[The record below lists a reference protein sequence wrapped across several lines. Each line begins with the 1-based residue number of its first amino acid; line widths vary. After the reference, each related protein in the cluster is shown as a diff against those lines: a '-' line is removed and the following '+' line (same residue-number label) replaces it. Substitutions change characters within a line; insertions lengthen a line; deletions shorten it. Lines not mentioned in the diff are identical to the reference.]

1 MFDLFRSREK
11 NVRYLLI
18 VLLSLVALSLVI
30 TLIPNYAGFGSA
42 TSDVSVIAEIGGEK
56 VTAMEVRQA
65 LERAMRDRSLPREM
79 VSVYVPMIAQ
89 QMIASKAVAYQAERM
104 GFRVSDAEAVEI
116 IRSILP
122 SLFQN
127 GQFVGRENY
136 AAMLAQQNMT
146 IPMFEAN
153 VKKQAAATRLEVMSL
168 EGVIVTPQEVEDAF
182 RKKNDR
188 IVISYASLSEE
199 KYKPQVSAAP
209 DEIKA
214 LYEQRKANFTIPE
227 KRSFLVY
234 PIEEAKLAATIAV
247 ADEQLKQA
255 YNSSLDS
262 FRTPER
268 VKVRHILLKTEGKS
282 EAEVA
287 AIQKK
292 TEELLKQ
299 VKGGADFAQIA
310 TKNSEDTGSAVRGG
324 DLDWVTRGQTVPEFE
339 KAAFSMKPGDIAGPV
354 KTMYGFHILKAEAK
368 EDARVKPF
376 EEVKGE
382 LKQSVVRQQVFDKM
396 QALADQLRTALTRS
410 PEEAEKI
417 AAAAG
422 ITGMRSDRIGR
433 GDLIPGVGSNQELSD
448 AAWTLPVGGV
458 TPVITLDPSKLA
470 VLRVQESVPMRQAEF
485 AEVQDQ
491 IKTILINDK
500 TQKLVQ
506 EKIKEF
512 GEKLKA
518 ANGDLNAVAKQMG
531 VEVKTTA
538 AFSRAGNAP
547 GIDTGARFEEGFRKN
562 VGDTFGPVQTSAG
575 TYFCKVVEKQ
585 PADLTQL
592 AAERDALV
600 QSLKGQRSN
609 TRRELLYD
617 GIVNALT
624 KDKKI
629 KVYEDNIKKLATSYG
644 G

>member
-1 MFDLFRSREK
+1 MLPTLKGRWLTRILLFLWIGLPVTFVFSLLIAGPGSARLPLVGVRFEILPFQVLSLLLLVGLVLDPVYIYFQQFRWERDWPFAFQFFFSIIEFVIVLGLIWWGALDFTHSPLDLHTTE
-11 NVRYLLI
+11 NYLLI

-89 QMIASKAVAYQAERM
+89 QMIASKAVAFQAERM

-188 IVISYASLSEE
+188 IVISYASISEE
-199 KYKPQVSAAP
+199 KYKPQVAVSP

-255 YNSSLDS
+255 YNGSLDS

-310 TKNSEDTGSAVRGG
+310 TKNSEDTGSAVRRRRPRLG
-324 DLDWVTRGQTVPEFE
+324 
-339 KAAFSMKPGDIAGPV
+339 
-354 KTMYGFHILKAEAK
+354 
-368 EDARVKPF
+368 DARPN
-376 EEVKGE
+376 
-382 LKQSVVRQQVFDKM
+382 
-396 QALADQLRTALTRS
+396 RS
-410 PEEAEKI
+410 
-417 AAAAG
+417 
-422 ITGMRSDRIGR
+422 
-433 GDLIPGVGSNQELSD
+433 
-448 AAWTLPVGGV
+448 
-458 TPVITLDPSKLA
+458 
-470 VLRVQESVPMRQAEF
+470 
-485 AEVQDQ
+485 
-491 IKTILINDK
+491 
-500 TQKLVQ
+500 
-506 EKIKEF
+506 
-512 GEKLKA
+512 
-518 ANGDLNAVAKQMG
+518 
-531 VEVKTTA
+531 
-538 AFSRAGNAP
+538 
-547 GIDTGARFEEGFRKN
+547 
-562 VGDTFGPVQTSAG
+562 
-575 TYFCKVVEKQ
+575 
-585 PADLTQL
+585 
-592 AAERDALV
+592 
-600 QSLKGQRSN
+600 
-609 TRRELLYD
+609 
-617 GIVNALT
+617 
-624 KDKKI
+624 
-629 KVYEDNIKKLATSYG
+629 
-644 G
+644 